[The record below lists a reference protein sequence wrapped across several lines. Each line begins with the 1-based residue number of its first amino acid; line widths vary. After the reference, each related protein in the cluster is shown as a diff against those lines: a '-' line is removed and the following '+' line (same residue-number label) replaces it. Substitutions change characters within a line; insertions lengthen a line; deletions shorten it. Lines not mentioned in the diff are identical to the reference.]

1 MAQVFPFCGLRYNN
15 KKIKDIKTVLAPPYD
30 VVNKE
35 ARDKFLLESKYNIF
49 HLELP
54 KEDKKNNRNRYE
66 NAAHFLNKW
75 KKEGVII
82 RDESPKIY
90 SYEIDF
96 KIDNKNFSR
105 KAIVALVRVEP
116 WENRII
122 RPHEKTFDKVT
133 TDRLHLLEHT
143 KTQFS
148 QVFLLYRGNQKATEI
163 LKEYNTNMLYEVEDP
178 LGNTHKLSSISDLDC
193 AKRLHE
199 FFSSLPMYIA
209 DGHHRYTTA
218 LNFSRRMQEKFGS
231 ESWRAYN
238 YIMVYMVDVN
248 DPGLIVLP
256 THRIVTLS
264 NQSEVIDVLDK
275 SRGFFDTVTKKDIED
290 VNINS
295 LKDIKAELSKLKE
308 KTAFAVFYVK
318 DNKISFEFW
327 RLKETVLKELLK
339 NIPEVLAK
347 LDVTILNDIV
357 FTRVVGLDMNKD
369 SDLSKISFTP
379 EESNLLNLKENQLF
393 FMLNATDA
401 NEVLKV
407 SDEGLVMPHKST
419 FFYPKI
425 LTGLV
430 MNSVSENDKILL

>member
-1 MAQVFPFCGLRYNN
+1 MAQVFPFCGLRYND
-15 KKIKDIKTVLAPPYD
+15 KKIKDIKSVLAPPYD

-35 ARDKFLLESKYNIF
+35 SRDKFLLESKYNIF

-54 KEDKKNNRNRYE
+54 QEDKKNNRTRYE

-75 KKEGVII
+75 KKENIII
-82 RDESPKIY
+82 RDESPRIY
-90 SYEIDF
+90 SYDIDF

-105 KAIVALVRVEP
+105 KAIVALVKVEP
-116 WENRII
+116 WESRII

-148 QVFLLYRGNQKATEI
+148 QVFLLYKGNQKATEI
-163 LKEYNTNMLYEVEDP
+163 LSEYQANMLYEVEDP
-178 LGNTHKLSSISDLDC
+178 LGNIHKLSSISSLDC

-199 FFSSLPMYIA
+199 FFKTLPMYIA

-218 LNFSRRMQEKFGS
+218 LNFSKKMQAQFGTQA
-231 ESWRAYN
+231 WRAYN

-264 NQSEVIDVLDK
+264 NHDKIIDVLNK
-275 SRGFFDTVTKKDIED
+275 SREFFDTVTKKDIED
-290 VNINS
+290 INTNS
-295 LKDIKAELSKLKE
+295 IKAIKAELGQLKE
-308 KTAFAVFYVK
+308 KTAFAVFYIK
-318 DNKISFEFW
+318 DNKITFEFW
-327 RLKETVLKELLK
+327 KLKETALKELLK
-339 NIPEVLAK
+339 KLPRSLAT
-347 LDVTILNDIV
+347 LDVTILNEIV
-357 FTRVVGLDMNKD
+357 FSKVVNLDLTKD
-369 SDLSKISFTP
+369 SDISKISFTP
-379 EESNLLNLKENQLF
+379 EESNLLKMKENQLF

-430 MNSVSENDKILL
+430 MNSVSEKDKVLL

>member
-1 MAQVFPFCGLRYNN
+1 MAQVFPFCGLRYNE

-75 KKEGVII
+75 KREGIII
-82 RDESPKIY
+82 RDESPRIY

-148 QVFLLYRGNQKATEI
+148 QVFLLYRGNQQATEI
-163 LKEYNTNMLYEVEDP
+163 LNEYNSNMLYEVVDS
-178 LGNTHKLSSISDLDC
+178 LGNTHRLSSISDLDC

-218 LNFSRRMQEKFGS
+218 LNFSKMMQAKFGA
-231 ESWRAYN
+231 EYWRAYN
-238 YIMVYMVDVN
+238 YIMVYMVDID

-264 NQSEVIDVLDK
+264 NYDEILGVLKNSKD
-275 SRGFFDTVTKKDIED
+275 FFEITKKKPFISIE
-290 VNINS
+290 S
-295 LKDIKAELSKLKE
+295 LREIRIELEKLKE
-308 KTAFAVFYVK
+308 STAFAVFYK
-318 DNKISFEFW
+318 DNNKIFSEIW
-327 RLKETVLKELLK
+327 KLKEHILTELMRL
-339 NIPEVLAK
+339 IPRSLAE
-347 LDVTILNDIV
+347 LDVTILNEIV
-357 FTRVVGLDMNKD
+357 FSKVIKLDIERESDISRV
-369 SDLSKISFTP
+369 SFTP
-379 EESNLLNLKENQLF
+379 EDVDVLKIEKNQMF

-401 NEVLKV
+401 HKVLKV

-430 MNSVSENDKILL
+430 MNSVSEHDKILL